1 MKGKVFKVCI
11 VLMLVLA
18 MTMTNFVFVGSSLI
32 SYAFDDISTNNKN
45 VEFGV
50 YFKDDNGGQVSS
62 IEKSVYSEDIKLG
75 IHLKVKQQGYFNGKI
90 ELQNSN
96 FTLKETQNDY
106 INKIEGNTITL
117 NQINAGSEVELEI
130 PIEIKRE
137 EAFNVGLLNMES
149 VIKLNGIY
157 RDSSQKDK
165 EVESSKK
172 VTLKVIPENKT
183 PENIEKTA
191 KIITNK
197 NLQVAGQEK
206 RVVQILLNVGLKD
219 NSYPIKEINI
229 NANVPEMNGTQADAS
244 AVVNLNTMTNSQYNY
259 ENKQLNVNLKN
270 DASQENIVTWKKD
283 GSESI
288 VLTYLYDV
296 NNVQDITVNGNI
308 EITLYN
314 DEKIGTNIDD
324 LLINKDDQ
332 KEEVVTANIEN
343 SESTIYKG
351 KLYQGIDRE
360 YTTTDVVNVNAAN
373 ILNYIEIREQDV
385 FASQTD
391 YEKNVPLQG
400 TNANILYRKT
410 TINKDQLIKVLGEDG
425 SLAIRNAN
433 GEQIAVITKDSQADE
448 NGNIVIDYGEAM
460 QAGIVIRTTAP
471 ITGGEISITNNKVI
485 KTNDEKIVKNAVDF
499 NTALFVTT
507 NLNEGQQTP
516 KNLVKTKLEETT
528 TEAYLEVNKSELS
541 TVIEND
547 VEIKAVLKSKSELN
561 DLYKNPVLKIQ
572 FPEEIEQITVS
583 DISMLYEDELSI
595 KNAYLN
601 GKELT
606 IEIQGEQTHYSESAV
621 EGPTIIINGKLKLNR
636 KTATKDTQ
644 IIMSYSNEKAKAYT
658 NDAKAT
664 KDIKIVAPTDVTTVT
679 TIEQLGIEEV
689 NQDSTKEVMLE
700 RGTKAKEI
708 TPKIEVINNKS
719 NAIKDIKV
727 LGTFPTG
734 NTEESIGIN
743 VTSPISAEGA
753 TVYYT
758 ENENATDD
766 ISNEDN
772 GWSETIQNPASV
784 KKYLIA
790 KDEVNSQE
798 SIIATYNAVI
808 PEKLEYNENA
818 SQDYQVNY
826 VDATTNAENKVKA
839 TQVKLTTGVG
849 PKLKA
854 NITAK
859 VGNDDLKDK
868 AEVKAG
874 EVIKYTLEVSNVG
887 TETVNNATISG
898 NVPEGTTYVEP
909 KANYEYTGASYYKE
923 VTDKKA
929 YEETI
934 ETIEVGK
941 TITKEYE
948 VRVNKDITDGKVIT
962 NKCTT
967 KYNDVTTESED
978 LSSTL
983 KSGDIRVTVK
993 RITDRGQEIFNGSTV
1008 KYVSIIENV
1017 SSENK
1022 ENIKIK
1028 TNINSNIDIEKLSL
1042 STGTFDPN
1050 KEILDDEIV
1059 DADEGINKS
1068 ENEKNESESGKIEE
1082 SISTEDIDYK
1092 DEINLGDF
1100 KQGEIKVLT
1109 YNLRIKGTDNIN
1121 FSTDVYQE
1129 NNKYRS
1135 NLWSENVLKRDITMT
1150 MTSTTE
1156 SKYVKN
1162 YDKFEYVINVKNNGT
1177 TNEPIDLDDEIPE
1190 GVEVS
1195 NINVNGENVEFSD
1208 AGSISLEFDL
1218 NKGETIVV
1226 KIEVEV
1232 INYKDK
1238 YESKVITNQ
1247 AVASIEGIEI
1257 AKTEEVTH
1265 IIEAEKKTNNN
1276 VDDNKNN
1283 DTDNNNIANGN
1294 KIISGIAW
1302 YDANAN
1308 GKRDQN
1314 ESSLGGIT
1322 VNLLNAETNQL
1333 VKDKSG
1339 NILSAT
1345 TSDNGTYVLSNIG
1358 NGKYIVVFNYDTKQY
1373 SLTKYKVEGVEE
1385 TKNSNATMN
1394 DIVIDGANKKVA
1406 STDIIQINNNNISDI
1421 NIGLIKLQNFDLK
1434 LDKYVSKVI
1443 VQNKTGTSTT
1453 EYTDSKMAK
1462 AEIHSKQI
1470 NGSTVLIEYK
1480 IRVTNVGEVEGYAK
1494 KIVDYMPNDLK
1505 FSSELNKDW
1514 YKTNTGL
1521 YNSSLA
1527 NEKIAAGESKELTLV
1542 LTKSMTENNT
1552 GLVNNTAEIAEAYNE
1567 LGLADSNSTPG
1578 NKTQGENDMSS
1589 ADVIISIKT
1598 GEIIFYTT
1606 LIAVITLVILSA
1618 ITVPIVKKVKKNNK
1632 KNELDKN

>member
-1 MKGKVFKVCI
+1 MKGKVFKVFV
-11 VLMLVLA
+11 VLMLILA

-50 YFKDDNGGQVSS
+50 YFKDDNGGQISS

-137 EAFNVGLLNMES
+137 ETFNIGLLDMES

-244 AVVNLNTMTNSQYNY
+244 AVVNLNTMTNFQYNY

-270 DASQENIVTWKKD
+270 DASQENMVTWKKD

-314 DEKIGTNIDD
+314 DEKIETNIDD
-324 LLINKDDQ
+324 LLISKDDQ

-373 ILNYIEIREQDV
+373 ILNYIEVREQDV
-385 FASQTD
+385 FAAQAD

-400 TNANILYRKT
+400 TNANTLYRKT
-410 TINKDQLIKVLGEDG
+410 TINKEQLIKVLGEDG
-425 SLAIRNAN
+425 SLAIRNAS

-448 NGNIVIDYGEAM
+448 NGNIVIDYGETM

-561 DLYKNPVLKIQ
+561 DLYRNPVLKIQ

-583 DISMLYEDELSI
+583 NISMLYEDELSI

-644 IIMSYSNEKAKAYT
+644 IVMSYSNEKAKAYT

-664 KDIKIVAPTDVTTVT
+664 KDIKIIAPTDVTTVT

-734 NTEESIGIN
+734 TTEESIGIN

-808 PEKLEYNENA
+808 PENLEYNENA

-826 VDATTNAENKVKA
+826 VDATTNSGNTVKA

-854 NITAK
+854 NIKAK
-859 VGNDDLKDK
+859 VGNDELKDK

-898 NVPEGTTYVEP
+898 SVPEGTTYVEP
-909 KANYEYTGASYYKE
+909 KDNYEYTGASYYKE

-929 YEETI
+929 YEGTI

-948 VRVNKDITDGKVIT
+948 IRVNKDITDGKVIT

-967 KYNDVTTESED
+967 KYNDVTTESEE

-993 RITDRGQEIFNGSTV
+993 RITDRNQELFNGSTV
-1008 KYVSIIENV
+1008 KYVSIIENM

-1022 ENIKIK
+1022 ENIKLK
-1028 TNINSNIDIEKLSL
+1028 TSTNSNVDIENLSL
-1042 STGTFDPN
+1042 STGTFDSN
-1050 KEILDDEIV
+1050 KEISDDEIL
-1059 DADEGINKS
+1059 DADEARA
-1068 ENEKNESESGKIEE
+1068 EKND
-1082 SISTEDIDYK
+1082 SISEKITENITTEDIEYT

-1109 YNLRIKGTDNIN
+1109 YSLRIKETYDSK
-1121 FSTDVYQE
+1121 FSTEVYQN

-1135 NLWSENVLKRDITMT
+1135 NLWNDNVLRRDITMT

-1162 YDKFEYVINVKNNGT
+1162 YDTFEYVINVINNGT
-1177 TNEPIDLDDEIPE
+1177 TNEPIDLDDEIPD

-1195 NINVNGENVEFSD
+1195 NINVNGEDVEFSD
-1208 AGSISLEFDL
+1208 ASNISVEFDL
-1218 NKGETIVV
+1218 DKGETIVV
-1226 KIEVEV
+1226 KIKVEV

-1238 YESKVITNQ
+1238 YNSKIITNQ
-1247 AVASIEGIEI
+1247 AVASVEGVEV

-1265 IIEAEKKTNNN
+1265 IIEAEKEINNADN
-1276 VDDNKNN
+1276 RNNDIDDN
-1283 DTDNNNIANGN
+1283 NITNGN

-1314 ESSLGGIT
+1314 ENTLSGIT

-1333 VKDKSG
+1333 VKDKNG
-1339 NILSAT
+1339 NAISAT

-1373 SLTKYKVEGVEE
+1373 SLTKYKVDGVEE
-1385 TKNSNATMN
+1385 SKNSNATMN

-1443 VQNKTGTSTT
+1443 VQNKAGTSTT

-1598 GEIIFYTT
+1598 GEKIFYIT
-1606 LIAVITLVILSA
+1606 LIVVITLVILSA
-1618 ITVPIVKKVKKNNK
+1618 IAVPIVRRVKKNINK
-1632 KNELDKN
+1632 DELNKN

>member
-1 MKGKVFKVCI
+1 MKGKGFKVCI

-32 SYAFDDISTNNKN
+32 SYALDDISTNNKN

-137 EAFNVGLLNMES
+137 EAFNVALLNMES
-149 VIKLNGIY
+149 TVKLNGIY

-165 EVESSKK
+165 EVDSNKK
-172 VTLKVIPENKT
+172 ITLKVVPANKT

-191 KIITNK
+191 RVITNK
-197 NLQVAGQEK
+197 NLPVAGQEK
-206 RVVQILLNVGLKD
+206 RVVQVLLNVGLKD
-219 NSYPIKEINI
+219 NGYPIKEINI

-244 AVVNLNTMTNSQYNY
+244 AVVNLNTMTSSQYNY

-270 DASQENIVTWKKD
+270 DASQENIATWKKD

-288 VLTYLYDV
+288 VLTYLYDA
-296 NNVQDITVNGNI
+296 NNVQDITVNGSI

-314 DEKIGTNIDD
+314 DEKIETNIDD
-324 LLINKDDQ
+324 LVINKDDQ
-332 KEEVVTANIEN
+332 KEEVVTANVQN
-343 SESTIYKG
+343 AESTIYKG

-373 ILNYIEIREQDV
+373 ILSYIEIREQDV
-385 FASQTD
+385 FAAQVD

-400 TNANILYRKT
+400 TNANTLYRKT
-410 TINKDQLIKVLGEDG
+410 TINKDQLIKVLGENG
-425 SLAIRNAN
+425 SLAIKNAN
-433 GEQIAVITKDSQADE
+433 GEQIAVITKDSQADG

-460 QAGIVIRTTAP
+460 QAGIVITTTAP
-471 ITGGEISITNNKVI
+471 VTGGEIAITNNKVI
-485 KTNDEKIVKNAVDF
+485 KANDEKIIKSAVDF

-528 TEAYLEVNKSELS
+528 TEANLEVNKSELS

-572 FPEEIEQITVS
+572 FPEEIEQITVNN
-583 DISMLYEDELSI
+583 ISMLYEDELSI
-595 KNAYLN
+595 KNAHLN

-644 IIMSYSNEKAKAYT
+644 IVMSYSNEKAKAYT

-679 TIEQLGIEEV
+679 TIEQLGVEEV
-689 NQDSTKEVMLE
+689 NQDTTKEVMLE

-708 TPKIEVINNKS
+708 TPKIEIINNKS

-734 NTEESIGIN
+734 TTEESIGIN

-766 ISNEDN
+766 ISNAEN
-772 GWSETIQNPASV
+772 GWSKTIQNQASV

-808 PEKLEYNENA
+808 PENLEYNENA

-826 VDATTNAENKVKA
+826 VDTTTNAGNTVKA

-868 AEVKAG
+868 DEVKAG
-874 EVIKYTLEVSNVG
+874 EVIKYTLEVTNIG

-898 NVPEGTTYVEP
+898 SVPEGTTYVEP

-923 VTDKKA
+923 VTDKKT

-948 VRVNKDITDGKVIT
+948 VRVNKDITDGKTTT
-962 NKCTT
+962 NKCTA

-983 KSGDIRVTVK
+983 KSGDVRVTVK
-993 RITDRGQEIFNGSTV
+993 RITDRRNELQNGGEIEYVAILENISGEQKNNVKINTNLQNGL
-1008 KYVSIIENV
+1008 NV
-1017 SSENK
+1017 S
-1022 ENIKIK
+1022 
-1028 TNINSNIDIEKLSL
+1028 LLRL
-1042 STGTFDPN
+1042 STGDFDPN
-1050 KEILDDEIV
+1050 VEVSDDDIKDIEDETPIKDNSTSVDNTKNVETNEIEYSNSIDL
-1059 DADEGINKS
+1059 GNFKS
-1068 ENEKNESESGKIEE
+1068 
-1082 SISTEDIDYK
+1082 
-1092 DEINLGDF
+1092 
-1100 KQGEIKVLT
+1100 GEIKVLR
-1109 YNLRIKGTDNIN
+1109 YNCLINDVKDIEFFVTASQNNNI
-1121 FSTDVYQE
+1121 
-1129 NNKYRS
+1129 YRS
-1135 NLWSENVLKRDITMT
+1135 NLWKDTVMQR
-1150 MTSTTE
+1150 
-1156 SKYVKN
+1156 
-1162 YDKFEYVINVKNNGT
+1162 
-1177 TNEPIDLDDEIPE
+1177 
-1190 GVEVS
+1190 
-1195 NINVNGENVEFSD
+1195 NINM
-1208 AGSISLEFDL
+1208 SIES
-1218 NKGETIVV
+1218 NS
-1226 KIEVEV
+1226 
-1232 INYKDK
+1232 KDK
-1238 YESKVITNQ
+1238 YVENGDVFEYTITIVNSGETDETISIEDNIPKELEILYIKVNKEEVERPYDNNIETEFDIEKGKTVYVEISVVVDNGEDKYNAKTITNY
-1247 AVASIEGIEI
+1247 AIGKINGIEI
-1257 AKTEEVTH
+1257 AKTEELVH
-1265 IIEAEKKTNNN
+1265 IIQPYKKSENNSGE
-1276 VDDNKNN
+1276 DNNTG
-1283 DTDNNNIANGN
+1283 DNNIANGN
-1294 KIISGIAW
+1294 KMISGIAW
-1302 YDANAN
+1302 YDENAN
-1308 GKRDQN
+1308 GKKDEN
-1314 ESSLGGIT
+1314 ENTLSGIT

-1333 VKDKSG
+1333 VKDKNG
-1339 NILSAT
+1339 NTISAT

-1358 NGKYIVVFNYDTKQY
+1358 NGKYIIVFNYDTKQY

-1385 TKNSNATMN
+1385 SKNSNATMN
-1394 DIVIDGANKKVA
+1394 DIVIDGTNQKVA
-1406 STDIIQINNNNISDI
+1406 STDIIQINDNNISDI

-1443 VQNKTGTSTT
+1443 VQNKAGTSTT

-1462 AEIHSKQI
+1462 VEIHSKQI

-1494 KIVDYMPNDLK
+1494 KIVDYIPNDLK

-1514 YKTNTGL
+1514 YQSNTGL

-1527 NEKIAAGESKELTLV
+1527 NEKIAAGESKELTLI

-1606 LIAVITLVILSA
+1606 LISVIVLVILAA
-1618 ITVPIVKKVKKNNK
+1618 IAVPIVKKVKKNANK
-1632 KNELDKN
+1632 DELDKD

>member
-1 MKGKVFKVCI
+1 MKGKGFKVCI

-32 SYAFDDISTNNKN
+32 SYALDDISTNNKN

-137 EAFNVGLLNMES
+137 EAFNVALLNMES
-149 VIKLNGIY
+149 TVKLNGIY

-165 EVESSKK
+165 EVDSNKK
-172 VTLKVIPENKT
+172 ITLKVLPANKT

-191 KIITNK
+191 RVITNK
-197 NLQVAGQEK
+197 NLPVVGQEK
-206 RVVQILLNVGLKD
+206 RVVQVLLNVGLKD
-219 NSYPIKEINI
+219 NGYPIKEINV

-244 AVVNLNTMTNSQYNY
+244 AVVNLNTMTSSQYNY

-270 DASQENIVTWKKD
+270 DASQENIATWKKD

-288 VLTYLYDV
+288 VLTYLYDA

-314 DEKIGTNIDD
+314 DEKIETNIDD
-324 LLINKDDQ
+324 LVINKDDQ
-332 KEEVVTANIEN
+332 KEEVVTANVQN
-343 SESTIYKG
+343 AESTIYKG

-373 ILNYIEIREQDV
+373 ILSYIEIREQDV
-385 FASQTD
+385 FAAQAD

-400 TNANILYRKT
+400 TNANTLYRKT
-410 TINKDQLIKVLGEDG
+410 TINKDQLTKVLGENG
-425 SLAIRNAN
+425 SLAIKNAN

-460 QAGIVIRTTAP
+460 QAGIVITTTAP
-471 ITGGEISITNNKVI
+471 VTGGEIAITNNKVI
-485 KTNDEKIVKNAVDF
+485 KANDEKIIKSAVDF

-528 TEAYLEVNKSELS
+528 TEANLEVNKSELS

-572 FPEEIEQITVS
+572 FPEEIEQITVNN
-583 DISMLYEDELSI
+583 ISMLYEDELSI
-595 KNAYLN
+595 KNAHLN

-644 IIMSYSNEKAKAYT
+644 IVMSYSNEKAKAYT

-679 TIEQLGIEEV
+679 TIEQLGVEEV
-689 NQDSTKEVMLE
+689 NQDTTKEVMLE

-734 NTEESIGIN
+734 TTEESIGIN

-766 ISNEDN
+766 ISNAEN
-772 GWSETIQNPASV
+772 GWSKTIQNQASV

-808 PEKLEYNENA
+808 PENLEYNENA

-826 VDATTNAENKVKA
+826 VDTTTNAGNTVKA

-874 EVIKYTLEVSNVG
+874 EVIKYTLEVTNIG

-898 NVPEGTTYVEP
+898 SVPEGTTYVEP

-923 VTDKKA
+923 VTDKKT

-948 VRVNKDITDGKVIT
+948 VRVNKDITDGKTTT
-962 NKCTT
+962 NKCTA
-967 KYNDVTTESED
+967 KYNDVTTESEE

-993 RITDRGQEIFNGSTV
+993 RITDREIVLEKGAVVKYYVFIENISNTDKKDVKIQTNMSEGLTVKDNKVILMSNGVDEELSKDDIDSQEIDYNNEINIGDFTSGEMKLLYYSTTINSEEEISFSV
-1008 KYVSIIENV
+1008 NAKQNNNVYRSNIWKDNVYSYELKADMSSEQDKYVKVGDTIQYKINV
-1017 SSENK
+1017 KNTGK
-1022 ENIKIK
+1022 LDF
-1028 TNINSNIDIEKLSL
+1028 TNASVEDDISPYLSL
-1042 STGTFDPN
+1042 EDVTVNNEKF
-1050 KEILDDEIV
+1050 KIEILDDDDTNNDEDNEDSEGNVALLSDRQISIDLNLKVNEEKTIV
-1059 DADEGINKS
+1059 LTTKVKEQEDNETAHIINNKAV
-1068 ENEKNESESGKIEE
+1068 IEFRG
-1082 SISTEDIDYK
+1082 EDIATTQELTHIIQPTKNTD
-1092 DEINLGDF
+1092 DEN
-1100 KQGEIKVLT
+1100 
-1109 YNLRIKGTDNIN
+1109 
-1121 FSTDVYQE
+1121 
-1129 NNKYRS
+1129 
-1135 NLWSENVLKRDITMT
+1135 
-1150 MTSTTE
+1150 
-1156 SKYVKN
+1156 
-1162 YDKFEYVINVKNNGT
+1162 KNNGGNSSGDNQNT
-1177 TNEPIDLDDEIPE
+1177 
-1190 GVEVS
+1190 GS
-1195 NINVNGENVEFSD
+1195 NI
-1208 AGSISLEFDL
+1208 
-1218 NKGETIVV
+1218 
-1226 KIEVEV
+1226 
-1232 INYKDK
+1232 IN
-1238 YESKVITNQ
+1238 
-1247 AVASIEGIEI
+1247 
-1257 AKTEEVTH
+1257 
-1265 IIEAEKKTNNN
+1265 
-1276 VDDNKNN
+1276 
-1283 DTDNNNIANGN
+1283 
-1294 KIISGIAW
+1294 GIAW
-1302 YDANAN
+1302 YDTNAN
-1308 GKRDQN
+1308 GKKDEN
-1314 ESSLGGIT
+1314 ENTLSGIT

-1333 VKDKSG
+1333 VKDKNG
-1339 NILSAT
+1339 NTISAT

-1385 TKNSNATMN
+1385 SKNSNATMN
-1394 DIVIDGANKKVA
+1394 DIVIDGTNQKVA

-1443 VQNKTGTSTT
+1443 VQNKAGTSTT

-1462 AEIHSKQI
+1462 VEIHSKQI

-1494 KIVDYMPNDLK
+1494 KIVDYIPNDLK

-1514 YKTNTGL
+1514 YQSNTGL

-1527 NEKIAAGESKELTLV
+1527 NEKIAAGESKELTLI

-1598 GEIIFYTT
+1598 GEKIFYIT

-1618 ITVPIVKKVKKNNK
+1618 IAVPIVRRVKKNINK
-1632 KNELDKN
+1632 DELNRD

>member
-1 MKGKVFKVCI
+1 MKGKVFKVFV
-11 VLMLVLA
+11 VLMLILA

-137 EAFNVGLLNMES
+137 ETFNIGLLDMES

-270 DASQENIVTWKKD
+270 DDSQENIVTWKKD

-314 DEKIGTNIDD
+314 DEKIETNIDD
-324 LLINKDDQ
+324 LLISKDDQ

-373 ILNYIEIREQDV
+373 ILNYIEVREQDV
-385 FASQTD
+385 FASQAD

-400 TNANILYRKT
+400 TNANTLYRKT
-410 TINKDQLIKVLGEDG
+410 TINKEQLIKVLGEDG
-425 SLAIRNAN
+425 SLAIRNAS

-448 NGNIVIDYGEAM
+448 NGNIVIDYGETM

-528 TEAYLEVNKSELS
+528 TESYLEVNKSELS

-561 DLYKNPVLKIQ
+561 DLYRNPVLKIQ

-583 DISMLYEDELSI
+583 NISMLYEDELSI

-601 GKELT
+601 GKELI

-644 IIMSYSNEKAKAYT
+644 IVMSYSNEKAKAYT

-734 NTEESIGIN
+734 TTEESIGIN

-772 GWSETIQNPASV
+772 GWSEVIQNPASV

-808 PEKLEYNENA
+808 PENLEYNENA

-826 VDATTNAENKVKA
+826 VDATTNSGNTVKA

-909 KANYEYTGASYYKE
+909 KDNYEYEGASYYKE

-929 YEETI
+929 YEGTI

-967 KYNDVTTESED
+967 KYNDVTTESEE

-993 RITDRGQEIFNGSTV
+993 RITDRKIILEKGAGVKYYVFIENISNTDKKDVKIQTNMSEGLTTMNNKVTLMTNGVDEELSKDNIDSQEIDYNNE
-1008 KYVSIIENV
+1008 I
-1017 SSENK
+1017 
-1022 ENIKIK
+1022 NIGDFASGEMKLLYYN
-1028 TNINSNIDIEKLSL
+1028 TTIN
-1042 STGTFDPN
+1042 
-1050 KEILDDEIV
+1050 
-1059 DADEGINKS
+1059 S
-1068 ENEKNESESGKIEE
+1068 ENEISF
-1082 SISTEDIDYK
+1082 SI
-1092 DEINLGDF
+1092 NA
-1100 KQGEIKVLT
+1100 KQ
-1109 YNLRIKGTDNIN
+1109 NDN
-1121 FSTDVYQE
+1121 V
-1129 NNKYRS
+1129 YRS
-1135 NLWSENVLKRDITMT
+1135 NIWKDNVYSYELKADMSSEQD
-1150 MTSTTE
+1150 
-1156 SKYVKN
+1156 KYVKVG
-1162 YDKFEYVINVKNNGT
+1162 DTIEYKINVKNTGKLDF
-1177 TNEPIDLDDEIPE
+1177 TNVSVEDDISPYLSLEDVTVNNEKFKIEVLDDSDDLDDSED
-1190 GVEVS
+1190 
-1195 NINVNGENVEFSD
+1195 NVALLSD
-1208 AGSISLEFDL
+1208 RQISIDL
-1218 NKGETIVV
+1218 NLSINEEKTIVLTTKV
-1226 KIEVEV
+1226 KEQEDNETAHIINNKATIEFRGE
-1232 INYKDK
+1232 D
-1238 YESKVITNQ
+1238 
-1247 AVASIEGIEI
+1247 I
-1257 AKTEEVTH
+1257 ATTQELTH
-1265 IIEAEKKTNNN
+1265 IIQPTKNA
-1276 VDDNKNN
+1276 DDENKNN
-1283 DTDNNNIANGN
+1283 GGNNSGDNQNTGNNIIN
-1294 KIISGIAW
+1294 GIAW
-1302 YDANAN
+1302 YDTNAN
-1308 GKRDQN
+1308 GKKDEN
-1314 ESSLGGIT
+1314 ENTLRGIT
-1322 VNLLNAETNQL
+1322 VNLLNAENNQL
-1333 VKDKSG
+1333 VKDKNG
-1339 NILSAT
+1339 NAISAT

-1373 SLTKYKVEGVEE
+1373 SLTKYKVDGVEE
-1385 TKNSNATMN
+1385 AKNSNATMN
-1394 DIVIDGANKKVA
+1394 DIVIDGTNKKVA

-1443 VQNKTGTSTT
+1443 VQNKAGTSTT

-1462 AEIHSKQI
+1462 AEIDSKQI

-1598 GEIIFYTT
+1598 GEKIFYIT

-1618 ITVPIVKKVKKNNK
+1618 IAVPIVRRVKKNINK
-1632 KNELDKN
+1632 DELNRD

>member
-1 MKGKVFKVCI
+1 MKGKVFKVFV
-11 VLMLVLA
+11 VLMLILA

-50 YFKDDNGGQVSS
+50 YFKDDNGGQISS

-137 EAFNVGLLNMES
+137 ETFNIGLLDMES

-270 DASQENIVTWKKD
+270 DVSQENIVTWKKD

-314 DEKIGTNIDD
+314 DEKIETNIDD

-373 ILNYIEIREQDV
+373 ILNYIEVREQDV
-385 FASQTD
+385 FASQAD

-400 TNANILYRKT
+400 TNANTLYRKT
-410 TINKDQLIKVLGEDG
+410 TINKEQLIKVLGEDG
-425 SLAIRNAN
+425 SLAIRNAS

-448 NGNIVIDYGEAM
+448 NGNIVIDYGETM

-644 IIMSYSNEKAKAYT
+644 IVMSYSNEKAKAYT
-658 NDAKAT
+658 NGAKAT

-743 VTSPISAEGA
+743 VTSLISAEGA

-772 GWSETIQNPASV
+772 GWSKTIQNPASV

-826 VDATTNAENKVKA
+826 VDATTNAGNTVKA

-859 VGNDDLKDK
+859 VGNDELKNK

-898 NVPEGTTYVEP
+898 SVPEGTTYVEP

-929 YEETI
+929 YEGTI

-967 KYNDVTTESED
+967 KYNDVTTESEE

-993 RITDRGQEIFNGSTV
+993 RITDRNQELFNGSTV
-1008 KYVSIIENV
+1008 KYVSIIENM

-1022 ENIKIK
+1022 ENIKLK
-1028 TNINSNIDIEKLSL
+1028 TITNSNVDIENLSL
-1042 STGTFDPN
+1042 STGTFDSN
-1050 KEILDDEIV
+1050 KEISDDEIL
-1059 DADEGINKS
+1059 DADEAR
-1068 ENEKNESESGKIEE
+1068 NEKND
-1082 SISTEDIDYK
+1082 SISEKITENITTEDIEYTG
-1092 DEINLGDF
+1092 EINLGDF

-1109 YNLRIKGTDNIN
+1109 YSLRIKETYDSK
-1121 FSTDVYQE
+1121 FSTEVYQS

-1135 NLWSENVLKRDITMT
+1135 NLWNDSVLRRDITMT

-1162 YDKFEYVINVKNNGT
+1162 YDTFEYVINVINNGT
-1177 TNEPIDLDDEIPE
+1177 TNEPIDLDDEIPD

-1195 NINVNGENVEFSD
+1195 NVNVNGEDVEFSD
-1208 AGSISLEFDL
+1208 ASNISVEFDL

-1226 KIEVEV
+1226 TIKVEV

-1238 YESKVITNQ
+1238 YNSKVITNQ
-1247 AVASIEGIEI
+1247 AVASVEGVEV

-1265 IIEAEKKTNNN
+1265 IIEAEKETNN
-1276 VDDNKNN
+1276 DDNKNN
-1283 DTDNNNIANGN
+1283 DIDDNNITNGN

-1314 ESSLGGIT
+1314 ENTLSGIT
-1322 VNLLNAETNQL
+1322 VDLLNAETNQL
-1333 VKDKSG
+1333 VKDKNG
-1339 NILSAT
+1339 NAISAT

-1373 SLTKYKVEGVEE
+1373 SLTKYKVDGVEE
-1385 TKNSNATMN
+1385 ARNSNATMN

-1443 VQNKTGTSTT
+1443 VQNKAGTSTT

-1598 GEIIFYTT
+1598 GEIVFYTT
-1606 LIAVITLVILSA
+1606 IIAVITIVILSA
-1618 ITVPIVKKVKKNNK
+1618 IAVPIVRKVKKK
-1632 KNELDKN
+1632 ASKNELDKD

>member
-1 MKGKVFKVCI
+1 MKGKVFKVFV
-11 VLMLVLA
+11 VLMLILA

-50 YFKDDNGGQVSS
+50 YFKDDNGGQISS

-137 EAFNVGLLNMES
+137 ETFNIGLLDMES

-183 PENIEKTA
+183 PENIEKTT
-191 KIITNK
+191 KVITNK
-197 NLQVAGQEK
+197 NLPVAGQEK
-206 RVVQILLNVGLKD
+206 RVVQILLNIGLKD
-219 NSYPIKEINI
+219 NSYPIKEINV
-229 NANVPEMNGTQADAS
+229 NANVPEMNGAQADAS
-244 AVVNLNTMTNSQYNY
+244 AVVNLNTMTSSQYNY

-314 DEKIGTNIDD
+314 DEKIETNIDD

-373 ILNYIEIREQDV
+373 ILNYIEVREQDV
-385 FASQTD
+385 FASQAD

-400 TNANILYRKT
+400 TNANTLYRKT
-410 TINKDQLIKVLGEDG
+410 TINKEQLIKVLGEDG
-425 SLAIRNAN
+425 SLAIRNAS

-448 NGNIVIDYGEAM
+448 NGNIVIDYGETM

-485 KTNDEKIVKNAVDF
+485 KTNDEKIVKSAVDF

-507 NLNEGQQTP
+507 NLNEGQQNP

-528 TEAYLEVNKSELS
+528 TEAYLEINKSELS

-561 DLYKNPVLKIQ
+561 DLYRNPVLKIQ

-583 DISMLYEDELSI
+583 NISMLYEDELSI

-644 IIMSYSNEKAKAYT
+644 IVMSYSNEKAKAYT

-734 NTEESIGIN
+734 TTEESIGIN

-766 ISNEDN
+766 VSNAEN
-772 GWSETIQNPASV
+772 GWSKTIQNPASV

-798 SIIATYNAVI
+798 SIIATYNAII
-808 PEKLEYNENA
+808 PENLEYNENA

-826 VDATTNAENKVKA
+826 VDANTNAENKVKA

-849 PKLKA
+849 PKLKVDISA
-854 NITAK
+854 T
-859 VGNDDLKDK
+859 VGNDKINSGD
-868 AEVKAG
+868 EVKAG
-874 EVIKYTLEVSNVG
+874 EVIKYKVEVSNIG
-887 TETVNNATISG
+887 TEVANNVTISA
-898 NVPEGTTYVEP
+898 PIPQDTKYVQPIEE
-909 KANYEYTGASYYKE
+909 YEYAGDVY
-923 VTDKKA
+923 
-929 YEETI
+929 YEEIEKDKVEKTVETLEI
-934 ETIEVGK
+934 NKSETI
-941 TITKEYE
+941 EYE
-948 VRVNKDITDGKVIT
+948 VRVDKDIAEEKIISNVSTAKFNDVVT
-962 NKCTT
+962 ESNEFTT
-967 KYNDVTTESED
+967 KLQKGN
-978 LSSTL
+978 
-983 KSGDIRVTVK
+983 IRVTLK
-993 RITDRGQEIFNGSTV
+993 RTTDRKIEITQDSSIN
-1008 KYVSIIENV
+1008 YLIIIENISNEKQSNV
-1017 SSENK
+1017 KLNTYLPNNVNVIGDKVELDSEEIEYKNELDIGNFDVGQTKLLSIAIEPTDVKDIKLYAIVKQDNDVYRSNIREETIKKVEVEANISSNK
-1022 ENIKIK
+1022 EKVLKAEDVLEYDITVKNVGTIDIKSLYLEDEISIYLEPKAVNVNENEDNEAIDKQQVSIEMDLGVGEQKNIKIK
-1028 TNINSNIDIEKLSL
+1028 TRVRSTVGMDDAVAITNKAIIEYK
-1042 STGTFDPN
+1042 G
-1050 KEILDDEIV
+1050 
-1059 DADEGINKS
+1059 
-1068 ENEKNESESGKIEE
+1068 
-1082 SISTEDIDYK
+1082 EDIA
-1092 DEINLGDF
+1092 
-1100 KQGEIKVLT
+1100 T
-1109 YNLRIKGTDNIN
+1109 T
-1121 FSTDVYQE
+1121 QE
-1129 NNKYRS
+1129 
-1135 NLWSENVLKRDITMT
+1135 L
-1150 MTSTTE
+1150 
-1156 SKYVKN
+1156 
-1162 YDKFEYVINVKNNGT
+1162 
-1177 TNEPIDLDDEIPE
+1177 
-1190 GVEVS
+1190 
-1195 NINVNGENVEFSD
+1195 
-1208 AGSISLEFDL
+1208 
-1218 NKGETIVV
+1218 
-1226 KIEVEV
+1226 
-1232 INYKDK
+1232 
-1238 YESKVITNQ
+1238 
-1247 AVASIEGIEI
+1247 
-1257 AKTEEVTH
+1257 TH
-1265 IIEAEKKTNNN
+1265 IIQPDNSAA
-1276 VDDNKNN
+1276 DDNKNN
-1283 DTDNNNIANGN
+1283 GGNNSGDNQNTGSNIIN
-1294 KIISGIAW
+1294 GIAW
-1302 YDANAN
+1302 YDTNAN

-1314 ESSLGGIT
+1314 ENTLSGIT

-1333 VKDKSG
+1333 VKDKNG
-1339 NILSAT
+1339 NAISAT

-1373 SLTKYKVEGVEE
+1373 SLTKYKVDGVEE
-1385 TKNSNATMN
+1385 AKNSNATMN
-1394 DIVIDGANKKVA
+1394 DIVIDGTNKKVA

-1443 VQNKTGTSTT
+1443 VQNKAGTSTT

-1618 ITVPIVKKVKKNNK
+1618 IAVPIVRKVKKNTNK
-1632 KNELDKN
+1632 DELDKN

>member
-259 ENKQLNVNLKN
+259 ENKQLNINLKN

-314 DEKIGTNIDD
+314 GEKIETNIDD
-324 LLINKDDQ
+324 LLINKDDK

-360 YTTTDVVNVNAAN
+360 YTSTDVINVNAAN
-373 ILNYIEIREQDV
+373 ILNYIEVREQDV
-385 FASQTD
+385 FVSQAD

-400 TNANILYRKT
+400 TNANTLYRKT

-485 KTNDEKIVKNAVDF
+485 KANDEKMVKSAVDF

-679 TIEQLGIEEV
+679 TIDQLGIEEV

-826 VDATTNAENKVKA
+826 VDATTNAGNTVKA

-898 NVPEGTTYVEP
+898 SVPEGTIYVEP
-909 KANYEYTGASYYKE
+909 KDNYEYTGASYYKE

-929 YEETI
+929 YEGTI

-967 KYNDVTTESED
+967 KYNDVTTESEE

-993 RITDRGQEIFNGSTV
+993 RITDRKIILEKGAGVKYYVFIENISNTDKKDVKIQTNMSEGLTTMNNKVTLMTNGVDEELSKDDIDSQEIDYNNE
-1008 KYVSIIENV
+1008 I
-1017 SSENK
+1017 
-1022 ENIKIK
+1022 NIGDFASGEMKLLYYN
-1028 TNINSNIDIEKLSL
+1028 TTIN
-1042 STGTFDPN
+1042 
-1050 KEILDDEIV
+1050 
-1059 DADEGINKS
+1059 S
-1068 ENEKNESESGKIEE
+1068 ENEISF
-1082 SISTEDIDYK
+1082 SI
-1092 DEINLGDF
+1092 NA
-1100 KQGEIKVLT
+1100 KQ
-1109 YNLRIKGTDNIN
+1109 NDN
-1121 FSTDVYQE
+1121 V
-1129 NNKYRS
+1129 YRS
-1135 NLWSENVLKRDITMT
+1135 NIWKDNVYSYELKADMSSEQD
-1150 MTSTTE
+1150 
-1156 SKYVKN
+1156 KYVKVGDTIK
-1162 YDKFEYVINVKNNGT
+1162 YKINVKNTGKLDF
-1177 TNEPIDLDDEIPE
+1177 TNVFVEDDISPYL
-1190 GVEVS
+1190 
-1195 NINVNGENVEFSD
+1195 
-1208 AGSISLEFDL
+1208 SLEDVTVNNEKF
-1218 NKGETIVV
+1218 
-1226 KIEVEV
+1226 KIEVLDDSDDSDDSEDNV
-1232 INYKDK
+1232 ALLSDRQISIDLNLSGNEEKTIVLTTKVKEQEDKETAHIINNKA
-1238 YESKVITNQ
+1238 T
-1247 AVASIEGIEI
+1247 IEFRGEDI
-1257 AKTEEVTH
+1257 ATTQELTH
-1265 IIEAEKKTNNN
+1265 IIQPDKSAD
-1276 VDDNKNN
+1276 DDNKNN
-1283 DTDNNNIANGN
+1283 GGNSSGDNQNTGNNIIN
-1294 KIISGIAW
+1294 GIAW
-1302 YDANAN
+1302 YDTNAN
-1308 GKRDQN
+1308 GKKDEN
-1314 ESSLGGIT
+1314 ENTLSGIT

-1333 VKDKSG
+1333 VKDKNG
-1339 NILSAT
+1339 NAISAT

-1373 SLTKYKVEGVEE
+1373 SLTKYKVDGVEE
-1385 TKNSNATMN
+1385 SKNSNATMN

-1443 VQNKTGTSTT
+1443 VQNKAGTSTT

-1598 GEIIFYTT
+1598 GEKIFYIT
-1606 LIAVITLVILSA
+1606 LIVVITLVILSA
-1618 ITVPIVKKVKKNNK
+1618 IAVPIVRRVKKNINK
-1632 KNELDKN
+1632 DELNRD